1 MIPNSLACAALDIHR
16 DTADLRMLP
25 QLAGA
30 VEWLPASAAIPAEGI
45 LVVPGIWLTDNHGIA
60 AQIIRD
66 RCAAGRHTLV
76 VPRFRAG
83 GLQSV
88 LGSPSSV
95 EMLAAEF
102 RSFEWGDHHYPVP
115 GFTII
120 KTALHAGKWAEAPG
134 VGVVVLA
141 YRPSTVSG
149 AVVLCAATLTS
160 RVVGVALDMQK
171 ELLRRIVDAASAPA
185 IHPPAS
191 IESAETTPPTSIDE
205 FLEQERE
212 IGAAYLLC
220 RLAVGDPESTDLTEV
235 ARDQLAIELPREDVT
250 RLASRLPPAPNAD
263 VRAALLR
270 FGWGAYLR
278 RIVSSTPSMSSE
290 GLTR

>member
-1 MIPNSLACAALDIHR
+1 MPDSLACVALDIHR
-16 DTADLRMLP
+16 NTADLGMLP

-30 VEWLPASAAIPAEGI
+30 VEWVPVSAAIPAEGM
-45 LVVPGIWLTDNHGIA
+45 LVVPGIWLADNQGIA
-60 AQIIRD
+60 AQMIRD

-83 GLQSV
+83 GLQAV

-95 EMLAAEF
+95 DMSAAEF
-102 RSFEWGDHHYPVP
+102 RSFEWGDHHYPIP

-120 KTALHAGKWAEAPG
+120 KTSLHAGKWAEAPG

-160 RVVGVALDMQK
+160 RVVGVSPDMQK
-171 ELLRRIVDAASAPA
+171 ELLQRIVDAASAPTIQA
-185 IHPPAS
+185 TDS

-220 RLAVGDPESTDLTEV
+220 RLAAGDREATDLTEV
-235 ARDQLAIELPREDVT
+235 ARNQLAIELPLKDVA
-250 RLASRLPPAPNAD
+250 RLAGRLPSASNAT
-263 VRAALLR
+263 VHAALQR

-278 RIVSSTPSMSSE
+278 RLVSPAAATNSE